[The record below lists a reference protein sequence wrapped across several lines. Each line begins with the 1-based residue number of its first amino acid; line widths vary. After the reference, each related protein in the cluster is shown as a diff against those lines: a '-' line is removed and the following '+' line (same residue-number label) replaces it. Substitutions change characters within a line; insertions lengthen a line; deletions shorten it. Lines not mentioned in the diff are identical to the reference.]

1 VEQTRRQYPNA
12 VICGSEH
19 GYFSEDSE
27 SIVAAKVRAAA
38 PHVLFVAMSSPKKEV
53 FMNRWG
59 EFMAANV
66 CHGVGGSFDV
76 MAGLVRRAPS
86 WMQRTGLEWLY
97 RIWQEPRR
105 MWKRYLVTNA
115 QFLVL
120 AMGEIACRRR
130 TRIAK
135 PLP

>member
-1 VEQTRRQYPNA
+1 
-12 VICGSEH
+12 
-19 GYFSEDSE
+19 
-27 SIVAAKVRAAA
+27 
-38 PHVLFVAMSSPKKEV
+38 
-53 FMNRWG
+53 
-59 EFMAANV
+59 MAANV